1 VIAEVLPG
9 CYDFE
14 GRRISQ
20 PSKKRHPSF
29 QGRPM
34 GFFLSQPLKHQCRS
48 LDEIRA
54 FLSTCRYVSD
64 QEQFGVLDHWMAPA
78 DFEQARRGDCDDFA
92 LWTCRQLLGLGY
104 DVRFVVGSS
113 GRYGGGHAWVTFRA
127 QKRQFILEPLLPRQ
141 PKFPRL
147 QTLRYKPAISVEM
160 SGSQVKFY
168 EHDKTRP
175 EPPFRT
181 IAQLI
186 PEWLFWRVRCW
197 LRYLWRLVLWPYWAA
212 RYRFQRR
219 QPDRS
224 VIAH

>member
-14 GRRISQ
+14 GRRISH

-34 GFFLSQPLKHQCRS
+34 GSFLSQPLKHQCRS

-64 QEQFGVLDHWMAPA
+64 QAQFGVRDYWMPPA
-78 DFEQARRGDCDDFA
+78 EF
-92 LWTCRQLLGLGY
+92 
-104 DVRFVVGSS
+104 
-113 GRYGGGHAWVTFRA
+113 
-127 QKRQFILEPLLPRQ
+127 
-141 PKFPRL
+141 
-147 QTLRYKPAISVEM
+147 QTLFYKPAISVEM

-168 EHDKTRP
+168 EHDRHRP

-181 IAQLI
+181 ILPLI
-186 PEWLFWRVRCW
+186 PDWSFWW
-197 LRYLWRLVLWPYWAA
+197 LRIWLRAIGRLILWPYRTA
-212 RYRFQRR
+212 RRRF
-219 QPDRS
+219 PKS
-224 VIAH
+224 GSAGPAT